1 MARSRKCICCNAT
14 YIYCPN
20 CGGVD
25 KLKPTWF
32 SEFCSEDC
40 KDLWTVATEFN
51 MGMIDKKDAKDMLSV
66 LNLKDKTTYVS
77 CVQRD
82 LEVIFEDEPKQN
94 GAKATK
100 LPVNDKVVVKDK
112 PTHEVVTTKNK

>member
-1 MARSRKCICCNAT
+1 MARSRKCICCNTT

-20 CGGVD
+20 CGGAD

-51 MGMIDKKDAKDMLSV
+51 MGLIKKQDAKDMLSV

-94 GAKATK
+94 GAKTTK

-112 PTHEVVTTKNK
+112 TTHEVVTTKNK